1 MTQNTSILHAKAIFG
16 IQCVLIGGLSD
27 LYRDIFV
34 TAFAEMYKES
44 CSRTPQPG
52 IPGRA
57 ITQQSTELANFPS
70 DSFDIPDLHESGLL
84 RTDKRGE

>member
-1 MTQNTSILHAKAIFG
+1 MIQDASISHAKAVFG
-16 IQCVLIGGLSD
+16 IQRVLIGGSSD

-34 TAFAEMYKES
+34 TVLQKCIKES

-52 IPGRA
+52 KRGRA

-70 DSFDIPDLHESGLL
+70 DSFDIPDLHESGFL